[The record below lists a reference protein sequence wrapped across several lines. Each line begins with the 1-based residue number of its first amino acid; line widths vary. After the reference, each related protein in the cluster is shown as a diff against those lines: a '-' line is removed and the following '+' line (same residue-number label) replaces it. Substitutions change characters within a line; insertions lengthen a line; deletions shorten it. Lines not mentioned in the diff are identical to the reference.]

1 VGATIVLDHQVK
13 QEVSEG
19 GLGGTKRSQ
28 RDVMVAVAVEAV
40 AAVDFEQY
48 VQAVVEEVDI
58 LVIVAE
64 SGQAVQEDL
73 IAAVW
78 RMSGA

>member
-1 VGATIVLDHQVK
+1 VGATIVLDHQAK